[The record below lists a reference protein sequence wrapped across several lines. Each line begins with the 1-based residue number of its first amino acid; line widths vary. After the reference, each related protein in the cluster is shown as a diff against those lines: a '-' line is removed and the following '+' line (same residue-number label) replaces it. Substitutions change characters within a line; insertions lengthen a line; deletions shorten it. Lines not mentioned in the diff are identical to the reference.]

1 MYIPQV
7 FSILISLFFGSCNLI
22 QIVLNIVLS
31 YRGLIVSLIPAVLKL
46 GFAGFQ
52 HSLSLSILLFLR
64 QRALIGAHV
73 TLVVVGCS
81 DVTEFFITYVEIS
94 CSQIRYLHSLILCVF
109 DIVSSTS

>member
-22 QIVLNIVLS
+22 QFVLNIVLS

-64 QRALIGAHV
+64 QLALIRVQV
-73 TLVVVGCS
+73 TLVVVCCCN
-81 DVTEFFITYVEIS
+81 VTEFFITYVEIC
-94 CSQIRYLHSLILCVF
+94 CSQIRDLHSLVLCVF
-109 DIVSSTS
+109 DIVSSSS